1 MYFSARFVDAFT
13 VEPLKASLSVVVIFI
28 IFCLFIFTV
37 EAMRSQLI
45 LGSKC
50 DTRSMVNLTIWQCR
64 NEDLNLI
71 LEVKLDML
79 GLQK

>member
-28 IFCLFIFTV
+28 IFCLFIFTG

-45 LGSKC
+45 LGSEC
-50 DTRSMVNLTIWQCR
+50 DTRSMVNLTIYVETR
-64 NEDLNLI
+64 I
-71 LEVKLDML
+71 
-79 GLQK
+79 